1 MRKTRQGRGS
11 LQVLGPGDLDAWLT
25 IYNDERTHQGK
36 MCCGRTPRATFDD
49 GKRIWKEKLI
59 GETAA

>member
-1 MRKTRQGRGS
+1 MVASTT
-11 LQVLGPGDLDAWLT
+11 PADLDAWIT

-36 MCCGRTPRATFDD
+36 MCRGRIPRAFDD

-59 GETAA
+59 GGTAAHSRGSKNSLM